1 MSRQI
6 EKAKQVREARD
17 QHQQL
22 KKTLAE
28 NQAIRDVAMAVNGN
42 NQMLVA
48 TLREFLMG
56 RMEIQ
61 KIQTPESVLAVV
73 YCEPGQE
80 LRDEVC
86 DQMIKLLK
94 MPIVV
99 LPKTMRI
106 EGVKPE
112 TLEQFGWTRMGPRSL
127 TDAQGK
133 PL

>member
-1 MSRQI
+1 MR
-6 EKAKQVREARD
+6 ENREAF
-17 QHQQL
+17 QKHQKL
-22 KKTLAE
+22 MAE
-28 NQAIRDVAMAVNGN
+28 NQAMRDVAMAVNGN
-42 NQMLVA
+42 NQMLAA
-48 TLREFLMG
+48 TLREFIMSK
-56 RMEIQ
+56 MEIQ
-61 KIQTPESVLAVV
+61 KIQTPESALAVV

-112 TLEQFGWTRMGPRSL
+112 TLEKFGWTRLGPRSL
-127 TDAQGK
+127 TDAEGK
-133 PL
+133 PLQP